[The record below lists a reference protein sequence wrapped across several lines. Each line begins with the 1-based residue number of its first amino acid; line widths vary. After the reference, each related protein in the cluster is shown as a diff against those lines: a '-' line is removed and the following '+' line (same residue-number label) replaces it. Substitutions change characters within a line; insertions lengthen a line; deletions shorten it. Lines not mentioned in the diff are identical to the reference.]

1 LLCYAQMPR
10 PNPDRIFT
18 VDDDLA
24 AVAGYACVSFH
35 GLFLLPRGRIN
46 PGFCVLCRFGMLID
60 AAFGDLSQHLV
71 GLLFLSQRSLKH
83 LDRFL

>member
-1 LLCYAQMPR
+1 MPR
-10 PNPDRIFT
+10 PNPDLIFA

-24 AVAGYACVSFH
+24 AVAGYACVSSH

-60 AAFGDLSQHLV
+60 ADLSQHLV
-71 GLLFLSQRSLKH
+71 GLLFLSQRSLKQ